1 MKKLK
6 GPKVILPLLA
16 AVSIAQAAFAQSTQ
30 TQTSSAGSLPK
41 SDTGASSRSKT
52 EAEPQIN
59 VASTTER
66 QSLSAQRGGKPQTK
80 ESGLINACAAAVND
94 LKANRELVES
104 LTTENDA
111 LRTRLETEKQ
121 ITALL
126 TELNETRKSETDA
139 LRETVTAKNEAI
151 VAKDAV
157 IASQDKLIETLK
169 KKKSSPWKRLG
180 DVLIGAALFAVL
192 K

>member
-1 MKKLK
+1 
-6 GPKVILPLLA
+6 
-16 AVSIAQAAFAQSTQ
+16 
-30 TQTSSAGSLPK
+30 LPK

-66 QSLSAQRGGKPQTK
+66 QSLSAQHGGKPQTK
-80 ESGLINACAAAVND
+80 ESGLINACAAAVGD
-94 LKANRELVES
+94 LKATRVLVET
-104 LTTENDA
+104 LTDENAA
-111 LRTRLETEKQ
+111 LKNRLDSEKQ
-121 ITALL
+121 TAALL
-126 TELNETRKSETDA
+126 TELNATRKSETDA
-139 LRETVTAKNEAI
+139 LRETVAAKNEAI

-157 IASQDKLIETLK
+157 IASQDTLIEALK